1 MANPMFTPETSTNQI
16 YRDQDDTRCLTDD
29 LDAIEADIEDL
40 QAEKAD
46 ADHSHSGYAE
56 TIHTHSEYAPTGHSH
71 NEYAEV
77 GHAHNYAPTAHTHT
91 ASEVGAAASAH
102 THAQSEV
109 TGLVDTLTT
118 KADTVVFA
126 SNASIS
132 TYKRIYLAPT
142 GDDTNNGLNTSS
154 PMKTV
159 KGAVRKYLEKYK
171 MLDLALA
178 DGTYTEDIGSISLD
192 MCNLAIRSQSENK
205 DAVTINMAT
214 TLEPNLNQLRL
225 YNLTLNVTKT
235 NVRAISVT
243 AGNLY
248 AYNVRAQVPETS
260 DASCVNVYN
269 GSSAFLMNCVL
280 NAGTATTAG
289 AAAYGNQAMMI
300 KAINCSSERKVN
312 IGVHAHNGTDI
323 IYTDTINATTKA
335 KTTSWGKCTVR

>member
-1 MANPMFTPETSTNQI
+1 MSNPNFIPERSTNTI
-16 YRDQDDTRCLTDD
+16 FRDIDDTRCLTDD
-29 LDAIEADIEDL
+29 LDTIEADIDTL
-40 QAEKAD
+40 QTGKAD
-46 ADHSHSGYAE
+46 VSHTHTGYATANHTHSGYAA
-56 TIHTHSEYAPTGHSH
+56 TSHTHAQSDITGL
-71 NEYAEV
+71 E
-77 GHAHNYAPTAHTHT
+77 TALAGKANASHTH
-91 ASEVGAAASAH
+91 AYAASTH

-126 SNASIS
+126 SSASIS

-142 GDDTNNGLNTSS
+142 GDDANNGLNASS

-159 KGAVRKYLEKYK
+159 KGAVRKYAEKYK

-178 DGTYTEDIGSISLD
+178 DGTYTEDIGTISLD

-225 YNLTLNVTKT
+225 YNLTLNVTET

-260 DASCVNVYN
+260 DASCLNVYN

-280 NAGTATTAG
+280 NAGTATAAG